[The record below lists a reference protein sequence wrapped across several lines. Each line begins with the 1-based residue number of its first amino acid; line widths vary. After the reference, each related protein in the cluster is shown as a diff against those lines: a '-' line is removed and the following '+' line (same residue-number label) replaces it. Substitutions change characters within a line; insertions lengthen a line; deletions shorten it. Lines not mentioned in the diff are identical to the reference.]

1 MLVWKLVS
9 QASRHSAD
17 CFVPTSGFHHHQ
29 SAKFARSDKQDP
41 ARVRMMR
48 RMKSVLP
55 SKVSIIVLGVDSV
68 TKSVAFY
75 RDTLGMQVNTQSED
89 LAFVLLSG
97 LTFMLSA
104 ELGKAFK
111 PIAGATEIVFPVD
124 SVDVA
129 YRLLSQCGC
138 NFIRHPGK

>member
-1 MLVWKLVS
+1 
-9 QASRHSAD
+9 
-17 CFVPTSGFHHHQ
+17 
-29 SAKFARSDKQDP
+29 
-41 ARVRMMR
+41 MMR

-55 SKVSIIVLGVDSV
+55 SKVSIIVLGVNSV
-68 TKSVAFY
+68 AKSVAFY
-75 RDTLGMQVNTQSED
+75 RDTLGLQVNTQSED

-124 SVDVA
+124 SVNVT

-138 NFIRHPGK
+138 NFIRHPRQVTADSWAAMFTDPDEHKLTIFGPH